1 MVEENKQIEAQIQE
15 DDKELVFSDNN
26 NLQSEEFQEDPVDE
40 IPRDERK
47 LRTQAYDKSISD
59 IVSMIQEEDIILNP
73 DYQRNYVW
81 DNSKASLLVESIL
94 LNVPIPVVYMA
105 EDKENRWNV
114 VDGLQR
120 LYSLKRFFNDDF
132 KLSKLEILPELKG
145 LKYSQ
150 LNPKAKRILR
160 NGIIRIIVIFQESH
174 HEIKYDIF
182 MRLNGGAIKLNEQ
195 ELRNCLYRGNFN
207 DLLKKMRSNEKFLK
221 MMGLSLP
228 HKRFLDAEVILRY
241 FAIAENYDKQ
251 LNQMK
256 NYAGNMKT
264 FLNNYMKKYQ
274 DSDDVA
280 LAQFKQRFENTID
293 NVYEIFGDRAFMK
306 INQDGDV
313 EPRLNRA
320 IMDCLMV
327 SLENR
332 QLSDLQNQ
340 RSNIEKKLKE
350 LIMADDDFFESIS
363 AWTSDKNKLNYRLNR
378 WNAELNTVF

>member
-1 MVEENKQIEAQIQE
+1 MVEKTEHIETDILE
-15 DDKELVFSDNN
+15 DDKELDFSDENN
-26 NLQSEEFQEDPVDE
+26 FQSEEFKEEPIDE
-40 IPRDERK
+40 IPKDERK

-59 IVSMIQEEDIILNP
+59 IVSMIKEGDIILNP

-81 DNSKASLLVESIL
+81 DNSKASLLIESIL

-105 EDKENRWNV
+105 EDSESKWSV

-120 LYSLKRFFNDDF
+120 LYSLKRFFDDEF

-145 LKYSQ
+145 LRYSQ

-207 DLLKKMRSNEKFLK
+207 NLLKVIRSNQKFLK
-221 MMGLSLP
+221 MMSLKSP

-251 LNQMK
+251 SNQMN

-264 FLNNYMKKYQ
+264 FLNNYMKKHQ
-274 DSDDVA
+274 NLDDDS
-280 LAQFKQRFENTID
+280 LNEFERRFDNTIN
-293 NVYEIFGDRAFMK
+293 NVYEVFGDRAFMK
-306 INQDGDV
+306 INQDGNV

-332 QLSDLQNQ
+332 DLD
-340 RSNIEKKLKE
+340 RLHSNKNIIVDKLKQ
-350 LIMADDDFFESIS
+350 LIRQDDKFYDSIS
-363 AWTSDKNKLNYRLNR
+363 AWTSDKNKLNYRLKT
-378 WNAELNTVF
+378 WNTELNTVF